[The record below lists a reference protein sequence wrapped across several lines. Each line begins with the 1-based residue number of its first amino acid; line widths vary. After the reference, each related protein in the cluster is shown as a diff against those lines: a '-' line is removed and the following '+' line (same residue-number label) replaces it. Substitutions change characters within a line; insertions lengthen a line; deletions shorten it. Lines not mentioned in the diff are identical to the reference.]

1 MKGNGMLLT
10 VAFLI
15 SLLLSIIAIIR
26 GYLIYEM
33 VTKEMNK
40 W

>member
-1 MKGNGMLLT
+1 MKGKDMVLT

-33 VTKEMNK
+33 VTKEMNR